1 MTLQDIS
8 DAIKAQ
14 MTGLKSWFDDGANHL
29 GNIKIMQLTLGQ
41 ESHLHFAFMLIIFV
55 LAATFLNEFQIMP
68 QPFKHWHT
76 RLT

>member
-29 GNIKIMQLTLGQ
+29 GNLEIMQLTLGQ
-41 ESHLHFAFMLIIFV
+41 AAFTLLFMLIVLV
-55 LAATFLNEFQIMP
+55 LAAAFLDEF
-68 QPFKHWHT
+68 
-76 RLT
+76 R